1 MRNKPANSLLIVI
14 LLISILT
21 SLSLGLAKLM
31 ATDTASLA
39 SYIHQ
44 SKANYLAEGLI
55 EMGMYQ
61 VKQNPQGRFNTI
73 VKTPTEEDPGNPS
86 ESYTI
91 SNRSHIFPYPEEP
104 PLTGSDRFYP
114 LTHNQSITL
123 KLDSEDSFLVEYFL
137 ASENSIHQN
146 FDILLW
152 KLFGTNN
159 STENPQ
165 LESLSEFFPAAQHS
179 NDGEY
184 QPTNIRLD
192 HRTPAKFGSMPGD
205 KGFNCGTFFA
215 AEQDTEIKHCGQLIS
230 EFLSNHTHN
239 YLVLSNAV
247 NAGFLGLTAQQATIY
262 LRVCQT
268 PRINISL
275 NSCDDIRTNGK
286 TIIPQDAKITAEA
299 KFGDYRTKLET
310 YLNPK
315 SLLPVFD
322 YALYQ
327 TNWSTDPES
336 F

>member
-61 VKQNPQGRFNTI
+61 VKQNPQGQFNEPI
-73 VKTPTEEDPGNPS
+73 VKTPTEDPENPS

-179 NDGEY
+179 GLGTSTTTTHLEHSN
-184 QPTNIRLD
+184 
-192 HRTPAKFGSMPGD
+192 PAKFGSMPGEG
-205 KGFNCGTFFA
+205 GFNCGTFFA
-215 AEQDTEIKHCGQLIS
+215 ADQDTNPQPCGHLIS
-230 EFLSNHTHN
+230 QFLEEHNNN

-299 KFGDYRTKLET
+299 KFGDYRAKLET

-327 TNWSTDPES
+327 TN
-336 F
+336 